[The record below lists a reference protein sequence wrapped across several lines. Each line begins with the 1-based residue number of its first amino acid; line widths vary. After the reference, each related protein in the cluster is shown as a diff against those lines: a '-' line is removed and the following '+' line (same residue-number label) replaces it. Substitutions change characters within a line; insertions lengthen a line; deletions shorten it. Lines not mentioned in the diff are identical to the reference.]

1 MLSWIFAGVM
11 LPVIVGSVAA
21 ALVIA
26 VPWDSLS
33 EFFEPMFWLWG
44 EIMTG

>member
-11 LPVIVGSVAA
+11 LLVIIISVVA

-33 EFFEPMFWLWG
+33 EFFEPMFRLWG
-44 EIMTG
+44 ELMTG

>member
-11 LPVIVGSVAA
+11 LLVIISSVAA

-26 VPWDSLS
+26 VPWGGFGV
-33 EFFEPMFWLWG
+33 FFEPMIDLWG
-44 EIMTG
+44 DILPM

>member
-1 MLSWIFAGVM
+1 MLSWAFAGVM
-11 LPVIVGSVAA
+11 LLVISGSVAA

-33 EFFEPMFWLWG
+33 EFFEPMFRLWG

>member
-11 LPVIVGSVAA
+11 LLVIIGSVAT

-26 VPWDSLS
+26 VPWGSVGV
-33 EFFEPMFWLWG
+33 FFGPVFDLWG
-44 EIMTG
+44 NILPM

>member
-11 LPVIVGSVAA
+11 LLVIISSVAT

-26 VPWDSLS
+26 VPWGSLAF
-33 EFFEPMFWLWG
+33 FFEPMFRLWG
-44 EIMTG
+44 EITTG

>member
-1 MLSWIFAGVM
+1 MLSWIFAVVM
-11 LPVIVGSVAA
+11 LLVIVGSVAS

-26 VPWDSLS
+26 VPWDSLAF
-33 EFFEPMFWLWG
+33 FFEPMFRLWG

>member
-11 LPVIVGSVAA
+11 LLVIVGSVAS

-26 VPWDSLS
+26 IPGDTTTV
-33 EFFEPMFWLWG
+33 FFEQMFRLWG

>member
-11 LPVIVGSVAA
+11 LLVIVGSVAA

-26 VPWDSLS
+26 VPWDSLGV
-33 EFFEPMFWLWG
+33 FFEPILDLWSNVLP
-44 EIMTG
+44 M

>member
-11 LPVIVGSVAA
+11 LLVIIGSVAA

-26 VPWDSLS
+26 VPWDSLAF
-33 EFFEPMFWLWG
+33 FFEPMMDLWG
-44 EIMTG
+44 NILQM